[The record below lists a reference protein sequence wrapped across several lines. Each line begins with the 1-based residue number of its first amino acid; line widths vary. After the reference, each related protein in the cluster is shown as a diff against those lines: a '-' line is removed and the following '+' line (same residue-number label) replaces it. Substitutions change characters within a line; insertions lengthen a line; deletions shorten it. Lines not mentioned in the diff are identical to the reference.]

1 MSTEKSCL
9 RYIERSILDTA
20 RLYGIEEVAQGETL
34 CFPQMAG
41 WFEGEKIGGDFL
53 VRVNQTAENSELILG
68 TMMGFVSQL
77 TEFLGLA
84 PISAQTGISAKSI
97 ETLFSQ
103 NKIFNTNSRDN
114 DKNNIKFM
122 IEELPLAEISVLDQE
137 ILLRVM
143 TQKPALQNDGA
154 ADRTS

>member
-20 RLYGIEEVAQGETL
+20 RLYGIEEVAQGEIL

-53 VRVNQTAENSELILG
+53 VRVNQTAENCELILG

-77 TEFLGLA
+77 IEFLGLA
-84 PISAQTGISAKSI
+84 PISAQTGISEKTSRPCFHKTKSLI
-97 ETLFSQ
+97 Q
-103 NKIFNTNSRDN
+103 IVKIT
-114 DKNNIKFM
+114 IK
-122 IEELPLAEISVLDQE
+122 I
-137 ILLRVM
+137 
-143 TQKPALQNDGA
+143 T
-154 ADRTS
+154 